1 MRFGDLERRID
12 RFRPGLKYEDDGFR
26 AAVGAVEGETAM
38 EALRRTAADDWSD
51 YPRGW
56 ADEI

>member
-1 MRFGDLERRID
+1 MRYGDLERRLA
-12 RFRPGLKYEDDGFR
+12 RFRPGPKYEDDGFR

>member
-1 MRFGDLERRID
+1 MRYGNLERRLA
-12 RFRPGLKYEDDGFR
+12 RFRQRPQYEDDGFR
-26 AAVGAVEGETAM
+26 AAVGAMEGETAM
-38 EALRRTAADDWSD
+38 EALRWQAAVDWSD